1 MTLTYKCD
9 NLYLIYTTNSRNEF
23 YQAIKNFKVL
33 LIKHWKNNGNAEE
46 NSRKNAAINKSRYE
60 WLIHF
65 H

>member
-65 H
+65 L

>member
-1 MTLTYKCD
+1 MRLMYKCD

-60 WLIHF
+60 WLTHF
-65 H
+65 P

>member
-1 MTLTYKCD
+1 MTLMYKCD

-65 H
+65 I